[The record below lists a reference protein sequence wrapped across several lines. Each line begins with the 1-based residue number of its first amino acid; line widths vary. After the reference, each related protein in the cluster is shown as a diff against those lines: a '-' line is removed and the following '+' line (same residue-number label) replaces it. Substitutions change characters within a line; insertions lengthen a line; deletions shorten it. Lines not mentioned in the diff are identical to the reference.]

1 MDWDSDR
8 AWSITGAGRGLR
20 MKLAAWRSDSGAL
33 TRRWWRVGILVLAVL
48 IVLFAGIAELVTPPH
63 LMLFGLV
70 VVGPVLA
77 AATARPWAVAAVG
90 ALALLVG
97 WATSTWNGSGG
108 TLNQSVRL
116 WVIAGMILISIM
128 IAYRQQILERDAR
141 RAAEDE
147 SMLAGIVHSSEDAIM
162 AADLNGILT
171 TWNEGAVRL
180 YGWTAEEA
188 IGRSVAMLLT
198 PDRMHTLQPTL
209 DALARGERIG
219 AVQTQGIRKDGTI
232 VDLSTSLSP
241 VRDRHGAVIGTAG
254 IERDITDQLR
264 AERRRQQIL
273 ERSARA
279 ERLESLG
286 QLAGGIAHDF
296 NNLLAINL
304 NYLEFALEQTTDPD
318 THNDL
323 TRAKASAERARDL
336 TRQLLVFARKQPTT
350 PETIDLNTVITD
362 TRTLLDR
369 TIGTHIELITH
380 LHPHPLP
387 IRADRSRLEQVL
399 LNLVINARDAMPDG
413 GMIIIENGPTTLTED
428 TSHQLAPGPYAHLTI
443 TDTGTGMPPD
453 IAAHVFEPFF
463 TTKTKQH
470 GTGLGLATAYGIL
483 TEAGG
488 TITLTTE
495 PGVGTTFRIL
505 LPLTTAGTPAATR
518 TTKAPPG
525 HGQRI
530 LVVDDDPD
538 VRQAT
543 TRILRR
549 HGYEVTAAPDGYTA
563 LEHLSQN
570 PCDLLLT
577 DIVMPGMSGY
587 QLAESTLRDHPNT
600 LIMLISGASED
611 TSTTRRL
618 RTDGVPMIYKPFTA
632 EELLQ
637 AVHDCTAATA
647 PY

>member
-1 MDWDSDR
+1 
-8 AWSITGAGRGLR
+8 
-20 MKLAAWRSDSGAL
+20 MKLAVRRGDRGSLAD
-33 TRRWWRVGILVLAVL
+33 RWWRVGTLALAVL
-48 IVLFAGIAELVTPPH
+48 LVLLAGLAELLAPPD

-77 AATARPWAVAAVG
+77 AATARPWAVAGVG

-97 WATSTWNGSGG
+97 WATSSWTGGAG
-108 TLNQSVRL
+108 TLNQELRL
-116 WVIAGMILISIM
+116 WVIAGMILISIAV
-128 IAYRQQILERDAR
+128 AYRQRLLERHAK

-147 SMLAGIVHSSEDAIM
+147 SMLAAIVQSSQDAIM
-162 AADLNGILT
+162 TVDLHGTVT
-171 TWNEGAVRL
+171 TWNEGAART
-180 YGWTAEEA
+180 YGWSADEA
-188 IGRSVAMLLT
+188 IGQSVANVIT
-198 PDRMHTLQPTL
+198 PERMHTLQSTL
-209 DALARGERIG
+209 DALVRGESMA
-219 AVQTQGIRKDGTI
+219 AVETQGVRKDGTVI
-232 VDLSTSLSP
+232 DLSTSISP
-241 VRDRHGAVIGTAG
+241 VRDRHGTVIGAAG

-264 AERRRQQIL
+264 ADRQRQQIL

-350 PETIDLNTVITD
+350 AQTIDLNTIITD

-387 IRADRSRLEQVL
+387 IRADRSRIEQVL

-413 GMIIIENGPTTLTED
+413 GMIIIEDGPTTLTPD
-428 TSHQLAPGPYAHLTI
+428 TNPPPPLPSGHYAHLNI
-443 TDTGTGMPPD
+443 TDTGTGMPED
-453 IAAHVFEPFF
+453 IATHVFEPFF
-463 TTKTKQH
+463 TTKTKHH
-470 GTGLGLATAYGIL
+470 GTGLGLATVYGII
-483 TEAGG
+483 TEAQG
-488 TITLTTE
+488 TITLTTQ

-505 LPLTTAGTPAATR
+505 LPLSTTHTPTTTTT

-525 HGQRI
+525 HGQHI

-543 TRILRR
+543 TRILQR
-549 HGYEVTAAPDGYTA
+549 HGYHVTAAPDGHTA
-563 LEHLSQN
+563 LQHLHQH
-570 PCDLLLT
+570 PYDLLIT

-587 QLAESTLRDHPNT
+587 QLAETALRDHPTT
-600 LIMLISGASED
+600 LIMLISGSTED
-611 TSTTRRL
+611 TPTSQRL
-618 RTDGVPMIYKPFTA
+618 RAGRVPMIYKPFTA
-632 EELLQ
+632 DELLR
-637 AVHDCTAATA
+637 AVHESTSSSDATPA
-647 PY
+647 HH